1 MSEAFLIPAL
11 DALDLTAVINIYQT
25 QRAMMPTAVAGAG
38 RQRGALIDILD
49 EFDGLILDGYGVI
62 NVGANLVAGIED
74 LLQVAA
80 DRNKPVVVLTN
91 GGSFETSVAAE
102 RYAKWCLP
110 IMPDAVV
117 SSRDAMHAA
126 LCRSAA
132 VSLPT
137 PPGII
142 GCLGAVVTPLSG
154 DDVLAYGKTED
165 FWYKADIFAL
175 LGVIDWTDQDQA
187 SFEAALT
194 ARPRPVFVANPD
206 VAAPQTG
213 HFSPEPGYWMARAMQ
228 AAQIPLHGGPVHWYG
243 KPYRPVFDLALDRLN
258 KLAGRHLD
266 RRRVAM
272 VGDSLHTDI
281 LGGGSAGLQ
290 SVLITGAGLFRDGG
304 ADRFIAATGIQ
315 PDWIVPGHD

>member
-1 MSEAFLIPAL
+1 MSEAFLIPAP
-11 DALDLTAVINIYQT
+11 DALDLTAVIDIYQT
-25 QRAMMPTAVAGAG
+25 QRAMMPSAVLGAG
-38 RQRGALIDILD
+38 RQRRALIDILD

-62 NVGANLVAGIED
+62 NVGANLVAGIEE

-91 GGSFETSVAAE
+91 GGSFESSVAAE
-102 RYAKWCLP
+102 KYAKWRLP

-117 SSRDAMHAA
+117 SSRDALHAA
-126 LCRSAA
+126 LKRSTA
-132 VSLPT
+132 VSPSNA
-137 PPGII
+137 PGVI
-142 GCLGAVVTPLSG
+142 GCLGAVITPLPG
-154 DDVLAYGKTED
+154 DDILAYGRTED
-165 FWYKADIFAL
+165 FWHKAGAFAL

-187 SFEAALT
+187 GFEAALT
-194 ARPRPVFVANPD
+194 ARPRPIFVANPD

-213 HFSPEPGYWMARAMQ
+213 HFSPESGYWMARAMRATQ
-228 AAQIPLHGGPVHWYG
+228 MSAHEVTVHWYG
-243 KPYRPVFDLALDRLN
+243 KPYRPAFDLALERLN

-281 LGGGSAGLQ
+281 LGGGAAGLQ

-304 ADRFIAATGIQ
+304 ADRFIVATGIQ
-315 PDWIVPGHD
+315 PDWIVPGHI

>member
-1 MSEAFLIPAL
+1 MIPAL
-11 DALDLTAVINIYQT
+11 DALDLTAVIDIYQT

-38 RQRGALIDILD
+38 RQRRALIDILD
-49 EFDGLILDGYGVI
+49 EFDGLILDGFGVI

-74 LLQVAA
+74 LLQAAA
-80 DRNKPVVVLTN
+80 DRNKPVVVLSN
-91 GGSFETSVAAE
+91 GGSFESSMAAKQ
-102 RYAKWCLP
+102 YAKWRLP

-117 SSRDAMHAA
+117 SSRDALHAD
-126 LCRSAA
+126 LFSSTE
-132 VSLPT
+132 VSPPT
-137 PPGII
+137 APDVI

-154 DDVLAYGKTED
+154 DDILAYGKTED
-165 FWYKADIFAL
+165 FWYKADAFAL
-175 LGVIDWTDQDQA
+175 LGVIDWTEQDQA

-206 VAAPQTG
+206 VAAPQNG

-228 AAQIPLHGGPVHWYG
+228 AAQMPVNGGLVHWYG
-243 KPYRPVFDLALDRLN
+243 KPYRPAFDLALNRLG